1 MCVKKLHVLTLASLE
16 AIHGFGRSPLV
27 YFTKDITSEKGTY
40 IVNAEKIIIE

>member
-1 MCVKKLHVLTLASLE
+1 MCVKKLHVLTLACMM
-16 AIHGFGRSPLV
+16 AIHGLGQSPLV